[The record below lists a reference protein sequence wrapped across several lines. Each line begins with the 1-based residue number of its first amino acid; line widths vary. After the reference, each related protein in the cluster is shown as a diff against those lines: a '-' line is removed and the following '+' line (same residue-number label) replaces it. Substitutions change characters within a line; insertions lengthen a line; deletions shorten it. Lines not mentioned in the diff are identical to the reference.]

1 MKLSSVTFGSF
12 SANVFPR
19 IDLFDFT
26 TADSEVLADSRS
38 LSIMNILI
46 LSSRDSF

>member
-12 SANVFPR
+12 SPNVFPR
-19 IDLFDFT
+19 IDLFTSFT

-38 LSIMNILI
+38 LSIMNIMI
-46 LSSRDSF
+46 LPRRD